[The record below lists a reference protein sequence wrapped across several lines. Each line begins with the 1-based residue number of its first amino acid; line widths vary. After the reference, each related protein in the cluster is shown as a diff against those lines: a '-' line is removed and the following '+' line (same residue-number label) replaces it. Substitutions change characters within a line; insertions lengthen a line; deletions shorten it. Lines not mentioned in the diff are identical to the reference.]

1 MPVSAMDAAIGDQFL
16 VGTETET
23 AGSFENGDVVPGV
36 LLTSVTGFV
45 TNFLFRTDPEDFQ

>member
-1 MPVSAMDAAIGDQFL
+1 MDAAIGDQFL